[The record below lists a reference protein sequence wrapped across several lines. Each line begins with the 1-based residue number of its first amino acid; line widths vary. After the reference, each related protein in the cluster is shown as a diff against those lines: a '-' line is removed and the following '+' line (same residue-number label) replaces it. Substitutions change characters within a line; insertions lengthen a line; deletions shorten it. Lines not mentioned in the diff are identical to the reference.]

1 MKTFKIAK
9 KTNEIVET
17 AKLDYEHIRLSGNDL
32 CLVVKKENGLELSV
46 GGRIKFEKTSP
57 GNTGQ
62 MLKVCEEDATIK
74 NIIEEDDLLYVYFE
88 YIYIKRLTIASF
100 LNIESEGSPYIYKF
114 SFTDQ
119 HDMVPGDFEFYEGA
133 LTGGQEYTLYVKRG
147 DMVMSYTGLALCY
160 PFEIVKGKDISVE
173 ETDCT
178 PSEFRY
184 FNYETMEQ
192 NAILATDGISPKG
205 PEFIPAP
212 GDQVLLCTNPYFF
225 AGDDGDMV
233 LYENV
238 SVLKYT
244 DFMGLG
250 VVLEQDYDAKR
261 MYQEYQVNE
270 LFVKKIKNSII
281 PGFLDLE
288 KIKYAPAFIEE
299 TESTGDT
306 GETIYIPYL
315 ATGLTFNLHF
325 RKRVMD
331 KNAQGPGSQYVFEDV
346 WHLDDTTTTWNG
358 NGIEDTTLIKR
369 ENIYDDSGFTNSSN
383 LIGYLG
389 FTDDDIYNQ
398 KNRVKQTFLRLSF
411 YDDKNPLTQNLLYYS
426 TIFMDSGDLYGKFVK
441 RKAWLEDTIE
451 NYDETEYPVV
461 WSSAATTDPVC
472 AITSQFVV
480 NDEYDMT
487 RSGEGFNLYLF
498 REDAPIEN
506 ESQDIYMKVEFNHAG
521 YGRTIP
527 LIFWRKEQTTGDTG
541 CTDEKPVP
549 LTIGNYLDN
558 LYIRVRIMLTSEGY
572 VYEFP
577 DAVPSN
583 NECGGWSNGIVWDN
597 DRIYFNLFEP
607 AIEPE
612 TGGEPI
618 PDPPGPVPPGPT
630 PPEPEVFN
638 ISIEGTLLQQG

>member
-1 MKTFKIAK
+1 
-9 KTNEIVET
+9 
-17 AKLDYEHIRLSGNDL
+17 
-32 CLVVKKENGLELSV
+32 
-46 GGRIKFEKTSP
+46 
-57 GNTGQ
+57 
-62 MLKVCEEDATIK
+62 
-74 NIIEEDDLLYVYFE
+74 
-88 YIYIKRLTIASF
+88 
-100 LNIESEGSPYIYKF
+100 
-114 SFTDQ
+114 
-119 HDMVPGDFEFYEGA
+119 
-133 LTGGQEYTLYVKRG
+133 
-147 DMVMSYTGLALCY
+147 
-160 PFEIVKGKDISVE
+160 
-173 ETDCT
+173 
-178 PSEFRY
+178 
-184 FNYETMEQ
+184 
-192 NAILATDGISPKG
+192 
-205 PEFIPAP
+205 
-212 GDQVLLCTNPYFF
+212 
-225 AGDDGDMV
+225 
-233 LYENV
+233 
-238 SVLKYT
+238 
-244 DFMGLG
+244 
-250 VVLEQDYDAKR
+250 
-261 MYQEYQVNE
+261 
-270 LFVKKIKNSII
+270 
-281 PGFLDLE
+281 
-288 KIKYAPAFIEE
+288 
-299 TESTGDT
+299 
-306 GETIYIPYL
+306 
-315 ATGLTFNLHF
+315 
-325 RKRVMD
+325 MD
-331 KNAQGPGSQYVFEDV
+331 KNVQVPGSQYVFEDV

-398 KNRVKQTFLRLSF
+398 KNRVKQTFIRLSF

-451 NYDETEYPVV
+451 NYDEVEYPVV

-472 AITSQFVV
+472 AVTSQFVV

-498 REDAPIEN
+498 RQDAPIEN

-541 CTDEKPVP
+541 CTDEKPMP
-549 LTIGNYLDN
+549 LTIGNYLDS

-583 NECGGWSNGIVWDN
+583 NECGGWNNGIIWDN

-618 PDPPGPVPPGPT
+618 PDPPGPVPPGP
-630 PPEPEVFN
+630 EVFN
-638 ISIEGTLLQQG
+638 VSIEGTLLQQG